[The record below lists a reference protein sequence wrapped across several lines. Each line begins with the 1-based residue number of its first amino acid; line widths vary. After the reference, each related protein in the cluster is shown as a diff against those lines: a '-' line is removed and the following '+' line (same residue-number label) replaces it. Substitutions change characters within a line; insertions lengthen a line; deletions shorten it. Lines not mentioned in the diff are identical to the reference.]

1 MRGKIKRYINAAT
14 KKKNNKPN
22 MKLDSIS
29 TALSFAIYE
38 NIDSLLV
45 SFTFAA
51 QN

>member
-1 MRGKIKRYINAAT
+1 MSGKISRYINAAM
-14 KKKNNKPN
+14 KKKNKKPN
-22 MKLDSIS
+22 IKVDSIT
-29 TALSFAIYE
+29 TARSFASNE